1 MEVSQTGRQTLLIL
15 TNLPDAESARAL
27 ATKLI
32 EQRVAACVNILAPCL
47 SIYRWEGKLEEAE
60 EVPLLIK
67 TSAARYAALEE
78 AIRAYHPYELPEIV
92 AVRVEKGL
100 PDYLAW
106 VAASTAAQ

>member
-1 MEVSQTGRQTLLIL
+1 MDTLLVI

-27 ATKLI
+27 ATKLV
-32 EQRVAACVNILAPCL
+32 EQRLAACANILSPCL
-47 SIYRWEGKLEEAE
+47 SIYRWEGRLEEAE

-92 AVRVEKGL
+92 AVRIEKGL